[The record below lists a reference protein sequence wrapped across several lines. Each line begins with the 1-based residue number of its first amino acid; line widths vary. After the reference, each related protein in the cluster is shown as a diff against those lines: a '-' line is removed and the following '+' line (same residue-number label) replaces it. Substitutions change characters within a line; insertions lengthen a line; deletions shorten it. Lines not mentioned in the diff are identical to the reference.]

1 MRDLR
6 YWYSPGGFKYRRD
19 GMDYVGLGVG
29 TLLSPLWGP
38 FYLLGRAV
46 AWLSV
51 RVTKGAK

>member
-1 MRDLR
+1 VRDLR